1 MIATLTLVLTLGGA
15 VPDQQ
20 PARERRSAPPSGTAV
35 IAGRVV
41 SADAEPKPVRR
52 ARVMLN
58 SSDREVGRTAIT
70 DDAGVFS
77 FTALP
82 AGRYSV
88 SAMKAGFV
96 NVSYGEKRS
105 GRPGTAIPLNDA
117 QRVTVLTLR
126 MHRGAVITGTVLAP
140 TGEPARGIAVSALR
154 YYFNSGERRLG
165 NAGSSSETD
174 DRGAY
179 RIYGLAAGEYVVAAT
194 PRTMSMFSPQ
204 REDIRVMTETEVR
217 TALAML
223 SARGAGRATGAVAAG
238 DVRSPPS
245 PTPTVGYAP
254 VFYPGTATASQAGTV
269 SVGVAEERT
278 GVDFQLQFA
287 PTAKIEGLVLLPD
300 GTPLKA
306 GTISMI
312 GIGQTSMPS
321 YMFNAFRM
329 ARPDAEGRFTFVGV
343 TPGTYAILSRGS
355 APGSTTPS
363 AGPDG
368 MRPTP
373 PLWATVEVA
382 VDGQNVSGMTLMLQQ
397 GMTVSGKI
405 VLEGTTLP
413 PPPLNRLRV
422 TLTAA
427 PSEVNLGA
435 SAATIDTSGQFT
447 ITGVT
452 PGKYRLTAMVPGAR
466 PDTPGWTLKSS
477 TIAGQETL
485 DVPFTLGN
493 SVADAVVTL
502 TDTPPELS
510 GTVLDSSGQP
520 ASDYSVVVFTPD
532 RQYWTPQSRRIQ
544 SVRPSAAGK
553 YTVRNLPAGDYLIA
567 AVVDVEPGEWFD
579 PNYLQQLVGSSLK
592 VSVGDG
598 EKKIQDVAVSRQP

>member
-1 MIATLTLVLTLGGA
+1 M
-15 VPDQQ
+15 
-20 PARERRSAPPSGTAV
+20 
-35 IAGRVV
+35 
-41 SADAEPKPVRR
+41 
-52 ARVMLN
+52 
-58 SSDREVGRTAIT
+58 T
-70 DDAGVFS
+70 D
-77 FTALP
+77 
-82 AGRYSV
+82 
-88 SAMKAGFV
+88 
-96 NVSYGEKRS
+96 
-105 GRPGTAIPLNDA
+105 
-117 QRVTVLTLR
+117 
-126 MHRGAVITGTVLAP
+126 
-140 TGEPARGIAVSALR
+140 
-154 YYFNSGERRLG
+154 
-165 NAGSSSETD
+165 
-174 DRGAY
+174 
-179 RIYGLAAGEYVVAAT
+179 
-194 PRTMSMFSPQ
+194 
-204 REDIRVMTETEVR
+204 TEVR
-217 TALAML
+217 NALAML
-223 SARGAGRATGAVAAG
+223 SAPGGGRTTGAVAGGAA
-238 DVRSPPS
+238 RPALP

-306 GTISMI
+306 GTITMV
-312 GIGQTSMPS
+312 GIGQASIPG
-321 YMFNAFRM
+321 YMFEAFRT
-329 ARPDAEGRFTFVGV
+329 APPDAEGRFTFAGV
-343 TPGTYAILSRGS
+343 TPGPYAILSRGS
-355 APGSTTPS
+355 APGSPPPP

-382 VDGQNVSGMTLMLQQ
+382 VDGQNLSGVTLMLQQ

-427 PSEVNLGA
+427 PGEVTLGA
-435 SAATIDTSGQFT
+435 SPATVDASGHFT
-447 ITGVT
+447 ISGVT
-452 PGKYRLTAMVPGAR
+452 PGKYRLTAMLPGAR

-477 TIAGQETL
+477 TIAGQEAL
-485 DVPFTLGN
+485 DVPFALGN
-493 SVADAVVTL
+493 SAADAVVTL
-502 TDTPPELS
+502 TDSPPELS

-520 ASDYSVVVFTPD
+520 APDYSVVVFPAD

-553 YTVRNLPAGDYLIA
+553 YIIRNLPAGEYRIA

-592 VSVGDG
+592 IMVGDG
-598 EKKIQDVAVSRQP
+598 EKKVQDVAVSRQ